1 MLKTK
6 YKYSSLDRCCGK
18 GLLQLALRANSELSS
33 SFPKQLSTYVF
44 SYVYAQ
50 WYWYKFTYSAHVA
63 HITLMSRFRN
73 RFKSGSKGTQGSD
86 LNACTKE

>member
-6 YKYSSLDRCCGK
+6 YKYSSLDRCWGK

-33 SFPKQLSTYVF
+33 SFPKQVSAYVF

-50 WYWYKFTYSAHVA
+50 WYKLTYSAHVA
-63 HITLMSRFRN
+63 RITLMSRFRM
-73 RFKSGSKGTQGSD
+73 RFKFGSKGAQGSD
-86 LNACTKE
+86 LNARTKE

>member
-6 YKYSSLDRCCGK
+6 YKYSSLDRCWGK

-33 SFPKQLSTYVF
+33 SFPKQVSAYVF

-50 WYWYKFTYSAHVA
+50 WYKLTYSAHVL
-63 HITLMSRFRN
+63 HSCHVSER
-73 RFKSGSKGTQGSD
+73 D
-86 LNACTKE
+86 LNLALKGPKAVT